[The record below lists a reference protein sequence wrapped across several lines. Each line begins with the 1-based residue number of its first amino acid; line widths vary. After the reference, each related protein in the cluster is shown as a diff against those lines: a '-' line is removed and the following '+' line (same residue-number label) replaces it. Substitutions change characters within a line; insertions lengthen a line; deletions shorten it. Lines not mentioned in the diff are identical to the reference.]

1 MICATG
7 LDGRLIIVMLD
18 FMVLCRRRLFAFLVF
33 VRICLPLAL
42 RPQLGRL
49 MIDSEV
55 NKKGNRCG
63 SKHGLLQGTKP
74 YARYRSKLF

>member
-7 LDGRLIIVMLD
+7 LDDRLIIVMLD
-18 FMVLCRRRLFAFLVF
+18 FMALWHRRLSAFLVF
-33 VRICLPLAL
+33 VWSRLPLEL

-49 MIDSEV
+49 MIDSEA
-55 NKKGNRCG
+55 NKKGIRCG

-74 YARYRSKLF
+74 YARHRSELF